1 MYRDDWFCFDVLR
14 NLRARRPETLHQ
26 VRKLIIKRR
35 PLPLTAAAAV
45 YRNEEA
51 AAAGVLAALVSFLY
65 FVSHT
70 WVAFGWPPLTS
81 ARRSFFTRTE
91 HGCTFVAESR
101 RGGGPLRQGDRG
113 QVCLHR

>member
-1 MYRDDWFCFDVLR
+1 MFRCSEEF
-14 NLRARRPETLHQ
+14 ATRRPETLHQ

-70 WVAFGWPPLTS
+70 WVAFGWP
-81 ARRSFFTRTE
+81 F
-91 HGCTFVAESR
+91 
-101 RGGGPLRQGDRG
+101 GGGLICMHLRLFSTWH
-113 QVCLHR
+113 VLHVSGLEQFW